1 MMRLVSIALIAT
13 LSLTTACKK
22 DDKKPEEGGPAAKTE
37 EKTEEKKAAPAGPKE
52 MTAEAFVTD
61 FLGEKDGMALLDRY
75 RDGIVVTGNVKQTI
89 EEMDG
94 SLAVW
99 LDAGN
104 PKYVSLGFKDQG
116 AAAKSKGL
124 KQGDAVKAR
133 CQVGGGMDNYVM
145 VTDCELL

>member
-1 MMRLVSIALIAT
+1 MRLVSIALITT
-13 LSLTTACKK
+13 LSITAACKK
-22 DDKKPEEGGPAAKTE
+22 DDKKPEEGAPAAKTE
-37 EKTEEKKAAPAGPKE
+37 EKAKQAAPAGPKE

-124 KQGDAVKAR
+124 KQGDPVKAR